1 MNRNNKL
8 LYVAF
13 SALLGLYSCDKAE
26 YINIDVPEPIPAT
39 LTIDTNT
46 KYQTVTG
53 FGVMETSWQQ
63 TALTDDEVS
72 KLFGKE
78 QGQLSLNILRVRI
91 APKSSSQNADDRW
104 GTIVPVVKKAKS
116 LGAKILATP
125 WTPPAELKTNNN
137 IVGGE
142 LADYEGYAEYLKEFL
157 GYMQQNDA
165 DIDVLSIQN
174 EPDYEVDYEGCIWT
188 GEQQAYFFK
197 NYAQSIKDAYPSVK
211 LMTGESFQYRHEATD
226 AVLEDEEACSVLDI
240 VGGHIY
246 GGGNTSYDL
255 ANEKGKD
262 VWMTEYLLNEAWE
275 KSSPFG
281 LIGSPRDEALQF
293 INSVNQSM
301 LSDMNAYIYWYG
313 RRYYGMLG
321 DGNAGSVMSK
331 VTPRGHIF
339 SLFSKNVTGKT
350 RVKTITSSEVSS
362 ELSNSAYIDA
372 DGNIT
377 LVCINEGDS
386 NIENMLVTLPY
397 VPSSVKCVSSVVP
410 EEAFP
415 ETDEGF
421 NVESQIDLNNGITI
435 APYSVC
441 VFTFSK

>member
-91 APKSSSQNADDRW
+91 APKSKSQNPDDRW

-142 LADYEGYAEYLKEFL
+142 LVDYEGYAEYLKEFL
-157 GYMQQNDA
+157 GYMQQNNA

-174 EPDYEVDYEGCIWT
+174 EPDCEVSYESCFWS
-188 GEQQAYFFK
+188 GEQQAYFFE
-197 NYAQSIKDAYPSVK
+197 NFAEGIKEAYPSVK
-211 LMTGESFQYRHEATD
+211 LMTGESFQFRHEATD
-226 AVLEDEEACSVLDI
+226 AVLEDEEACSNLDI

-255 ANEKGKD
+255 AKEKGKE
-262 VWMTEYLLNEAWE
+262 VWMTEYLLNEAWD
-275 KSSPFG
+275 KSSPFE

-321 DGNAGSVMSK
+321 DGNAGSEMSK
-331 VTPRGHIF
+331 ITPRGYLF
-339 SLFSKNVTGKT
+339 SLFSKFVTGKT
-350 RVKTITSSEVSS
+350 RIKTI
-362 ELSNSAYIDA
+362 LSNQKFDKLKNSAYIDNVQ
-372 DGNIT
+372 NIV
-377 LVCINEGDS
+377 LMCINSGDEEIQDLLL
-386 NIENMLVTLPY
+386 NLPFI
-397 VPSSVKCVSSVVP
+397 PSSVKKIYYTVP
-410 EEAFP
+410 NEAFP
-415 ETDEGF
+415 NSSEDFDIISEL
-421 NVESQIDLNNGITI
+421 NIDSGINI
-435 APYSVC
+435 EPYTVA
-441 VFTFSK
+441 VFVFER

>member
-226 AVLEDEEACSVLDI
+226 VVLEDEEACSVLDI

>member
-421 NVESQIDLNNGITI
+421 NAESQIDLNNGITI

>member
-13 SALLGLYSCDKAE
+13 STLLWLYSCDKAE
-26 YINIDVPEPIPAT
+26 YINIDVPEPVPAT

-104 GTIVPVVKKAKS
+104 GTIVSVVKKAKS

-157 GYMQQNDA
+157 GYMRQNDA

-226 AVLEDEEACSVLDI
+226 AVLEDEEVCPVLDI

-275 KSSPFG
+275 NSSPFE

-301 LSDMNAYIYWYG
+301 LSDMNAYVYWYG

-350 RVKTITSSEVSS
+350 RVKTITSSGVSS

-397 VPSSVKCVSSVVP
+397 VPSSVKCISSVVP

-441 VFTFSK
+441 VFTFLK

>member
-142 LADYEGYAEYLKEFL
+142 LAYYEGYAEYLKEFL

>member
-78 QGQLSLNILRVRI
+78 QGQLSFNILRVRI

-174 EPDYEVDYEGCIWT
+174 EPDFEVGYEGCIWT
-188 GEQQAYFFK
+188 GDQQAYFFK
-197 NYAQSIKDAYPSVK
+197 NYAQRIKDAYPSVK

-246 GGGNTSYDL
+246 GGGNTPYDL
-255 ANEKGKD
+255 AKEKGKE

-421 NVESQIDLNNGITI
+421 NAESQIDLNNGITI